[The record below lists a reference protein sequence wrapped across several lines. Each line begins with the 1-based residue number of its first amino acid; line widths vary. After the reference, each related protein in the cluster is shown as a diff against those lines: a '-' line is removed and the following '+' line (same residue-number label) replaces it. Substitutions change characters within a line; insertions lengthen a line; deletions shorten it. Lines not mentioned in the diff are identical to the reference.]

1 MDKASEKDQPVGPAS
16 VSEEPET
23 TDTEQFEDAPTLFES
38 IEQHVAEPL
47 KVLSRRRSFRIALV
61 AALTLLFAAA
71 GAYAQLVLDQSTAY
85 THLAYIPIILVGF
98 WWGRRSILMAALLG
112 GEVVLLYML
121 NPVSAEL
128 WATLV
133 RVACFFAVSIV
144 VAEMSRRIMAT
155 QKNLRE
161 ANLKF
166 GHLSRLQRDFLH
178 VTVHDLSSPVGAAVA
193 LLQGVETLMDDYRS
207 PREKQLIGRAI
218 GRLNEVSSFLRDFQF
233 FAALDST
240 EIGQQ
245 ASRTNLGLVISTVV
259 SGNAELVSRRGHT
272 LTLEIEE
279 NLPEVVAIGWLI
291 SEVIANLL
299 TNAIKY
305 TPEGGTIAI
314 RAFRTDGRIRVEV
327 QDNGIGVSPEDQKL
341 LFREFGR
348 VRRRRGT
355 GERVPGIGLGLSIV
369 KRIVEM
375 HGGRVHL
382 QSEVD
387 RGSTF
392 SFDLPVCPEGDGP
405 VTLPLKL

>member
-1 MDKASEKDQPVGPAS
+1 MDKASEKDQPVSPAS
-16 VSEEPET
+16 VSEQPGT
-23 TDTEQFEDAPTLFES
+23 PDTEQFEDSPTLFES

-61 AALTLLFAAA
+61 AALSLLFAAA

-85 THLAYIPIILVGF
+85 THLAYIPIILAGF
-98 WWGRRSILMAALLG
+98 WWGRRAILMATLLG
-112 GEVVLLYML
+112 GMVILLQML

-166 GHLSRLQRDFLH
+166 SHLSRLQRDFLH

-218 GRLNEVSSFLRDFQF
+218 ARLNEVSSFLRDFQF

-245 ASRTNLGLVISTVV
+245 ASRTNLGLVISAVA
-259 SGNAELVSRRGHT
+259 SGNAELVSRRRHT
-272 LTLEIEE
+272 MTLEIEE
-279 NLPEVVAIGWLI
+279 KLPEVVAIGWLI
-291 SEVIANLL
+291 SEVVANLL

-305 TPEGGTIAI
+305 TPEGGTLVI
-314 RAFRTDGRIRVEV
+314 RAFRTDQRIRVEV
-327 QDNGIGVSPEDQKL
+327 QDNGIGISPEDQKL

-392 SFDLPVCPEGDGP
+392 SFELPVCPEGDGP
-405 VTLPLKL
+405 VSLPLKP